1 MPICSAL
8 LKYGYSNF
16 TLEIIEYCDP
26 SECISREK
34 YYLNLLKPEYNIIQD
49 PSLPPMSGRTHSE
62 ESRAKMSHLNHPMYG
77 KNYSTETIAKYLL
90 RYLENQDL
98 EELVNLPKW

>member
-1 MPICSAL
+1 MHICNSL

-16 TLEIIEYCDP
+16 SLEIIEYCDP

-62 ESRAKMSHLNHPMYG
+62 ETLAKISGENHPMFG
-77 KNYSTETIAKYLL
+77 KKHSAESRKKN
-90 RYLENQDL
+90 
-98 EELVNLPKW
+98 V